1 VAAEVQVTPTQDQ
14 AGKEIRIVA
23 FVIAHEPL
31 TVSGRGKIRIG
42 GEFRRLY
49 PKGGQRDLTV
59 DEGYAVKLRPTPKV
73 ARQIARALTE
83 GQVLHA
89 SFTVTLTNEAGGRP
103 GDRPPRQGD
112 QVPRALGVRPER
124 VVQLGEPSCGRPSA
138 ESAVWTLEVVS
149 P

>member
-1 VAAEVQVTPTQDQ
+1 VQGRAKRIAIAWIAIAAAALILPGVVRAGSVAAEVQVTPTQDQ

-89 SFTVTLTNEAGGRP
+89 SFTVTLTNEAG
-103 GDRPPRQGD
+103 
-112 QVPRALGVRPER
+112 
-124 VVQLGEPSCGRPSA
+124 VVQATDYRVRVTKFREP
-138 ESAVWTLEVVS
+138 
-149 P
+149 